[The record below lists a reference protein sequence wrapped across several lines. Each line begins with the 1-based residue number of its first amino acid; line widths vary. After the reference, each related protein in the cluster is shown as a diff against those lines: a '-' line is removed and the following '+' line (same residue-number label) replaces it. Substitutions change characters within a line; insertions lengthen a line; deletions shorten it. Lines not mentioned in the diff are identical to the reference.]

1 MLPGTD
7 WRAPPEL
14 RSARTLRDTR
24 FRFARTQPARR
35 IGQEVGGRW
44 FSGNGPPTNGA
55 CGQGRK
61 GRARHMRYRS
71 TSGKAPLTSL
81 RGAVLRGLAPDGG
94 LYMPVE
100 IARHSPEELEEFR
113 RLPFTE
119 VCFRVVRPFATPD
132 VPEEMLWQIVA
143 ESINFPVKLV
153 SLSPGLHILEL
164 FHGPTLAFKDFGARF
179 MARLMGYFVRG
190 ESRPLTVLV
199 ATSGDTGS
207 AVAHGFLGVRGI
219 RVVILYPSK
228 RISEAQEKQF
238 TTLGE
243 NITALEVAGSF
254 DDCQRLVKQAFT
266 DAELNKRTF
275 LTSANSINIGRLLPQ
290 MFYHVAA
297 YRQMPVASVPLV
309 VSVPSGNL
317 GNLTAGIFAKRI
329 GLPVVMFVAATN
341 ANDVVP
347 EYLSSG
353 EFHPR
358 PATQTL
364 SNAMDVGNPNNF
376 PRLLDLCRGRLE
388 LVRREIWGHAATDDE
403 TLQEMK
409 SIHDRFGYIADPHT
423 AVGVLGWEAYKRANC
438 EPAQGLVLATAHPA
452 KFADVVMRAI
462 GTAPPLP
469 DRLVAC
475 LKREKLS
482 LPMTNAYD
490 DFKQFLDANKG

>member
-1 MLPGTD
+1 M
-7 WRAPPEL
+7 
-14 RSARTLRDTR
+14 
-24 FRFARTQPARR
+24 
-35 IGQEVGGRW
+35 
-44 FSGNGPPTNGA
+44 
-55 CGQGRK
+55 
-61 GRARHMRYRS
+61 
-71 TSGKAPLTSL
+71 
-81 RGAVLRGLAPDGG
+81 LRGLAPDGG

-132 VPEEMLWQIVA
+132 VREEVLWQVVSQA
-143 ESINFPVKLV
+143 INFPVKLV

-190 ESRPLTVLV
+190 ETRPLTVLV

-207 AVAHGFLGVRGI
+207 AVAHGFLGVPGI

-228 RISEAQEKQF
+228 RISQAQEKQF

-243 NITALEVAGSF
+243 NITALEVAGTF
-254 DDCQRLVKQAFT
+254 DDCQRLVKQAFS
-266 DAELNKRTF
+266 DAVLNQRVW

-297 YRQMPVASVPLV
+297 YRQLPVASVPLI
-309 VSVPSGNL
+309 VSVPSGNF

-329 GLPVVMFVAATN
+329 GLPVARYVASTN

-347 EYLSSG
+347 EYLRTG

-358 PATQTL
+358 AAQATY
-364 SNAMDVGNPNNF
+364 SNAMDVGSPNNF
-376 PRLLDLCRGRLE
+376 PRLLDLCRNRLE
-388 LVRREIWGHAATDDE
+388 YLQKEIWGHGATDEE
-403 TLQEMK
+403 TLSAMK
-409 SIHDRFGYIADPHT
+409 MLHDRFGYIADPHT
-423 AVGVLGWEAYKRANC
+423 AVGVLGWEAYKR
-438 EPAQGLVLATAHPA
+438 EHPDPAQGLVLATAHPA
-452 KFADVVMRAI
+452 KFADVVMKAI
-462 GTAPPLP
+462 GAAPPLP
-469 DRLVAC
+469 DRLAAY

-482 LPMTNAYD
+482 LPISSTYD
-490 DFKQFLDANKG
+490 DFKQFLLTS

>member
-1 MLPGTD
+1 M
-7 WRAPPEL
+7 
-14 RSARTLRDTR
+14 
-24 FRFARTQPARR
+24 
-35 IGQEVGGRW
+35 
-44 FSGNGPPTNGA
+44 
-55 CGQGRK
+55 
-61 GRARHMRYRS
+61 
-71 TSGKAPLTSL
+71 
-81 RGAVLRGLAPDGG
+81 LRGLAPDGG

-113 RLPFTE
+113 GLPFTE

-132 VPEEMLWQIVA
+132 VPEEVLWQIVSEA
-143 ESINFPVKLV
+143 INFPVKLV

-190 ESRPLTVLV
+190 ETRPLTVLV

-207 AVAHGFLGVRGI
+207 AVAHGFLQVPGI

-243 NITALEVAGSF
+243 NITALEVAGTF
-254 DDCQRLVKQAFT
+254 DDCQRLVKQAFS
-266 DAELNKRTF
+266 DAELNKHAW

-290 MFYHVAA
+290 MFYHVEA
-297 YRQMPVASVPLV
+297 YRQLPVASVPLI
-309 VSVPSGNL
+309 VSVPSGNF

-329 GLPVVMFVAATN
+329 GLPVAMYIASTN

-347 EYLSSG
+347 EYLRTG

-358 PATQTL
+358 AAQATY

-376 PRLLDLCRGRLE
+376 PRLLDLCRNRLE
-388 LVRREIWGHAATDDE
+388 YVQKEIWGHGATDEE
-403 TLQEMK
+403 TLAAMK
-409 SIHDRFGYIADPHT
+409 MLHDKFGYIADPHT
-423 AVGVLGWEAYKRANC
+423 AVGVLGWEAYKREHP

-452 KFADVVMRAI
+452 KFADIVMKAI

-469 DRLVAC
+469 DRLAAY
-475 LKREKLS
+475 LKRDKLS
-482 LPMTNAYD
+482 LPISSSYD
-490 DFKQFLDANKG
+490 EFKQFLLTQ

>member
-1 MLPGTD
+1 L
-7 WRAPPEL
+7 
-14 RSARTLRDTR
+14 
-24 FRFARTQPARR
+24 
-35 IGQEVGGRW
+35 
-44 FSGNGPPTNGA
+44 
-55 CGQGRK
+55 
-61 GRARHMRYRS
+61 RYRS
-71 TSGKAPLTSL
+71 TSRKAPLTSL

-94 LYMPVE
+94 LYLPVE

-113 RLPFTE
+113 GLPFTE

-132 VPEEMLWQIVA
+132 VPEEVLWQIVSEA
-143 ESINFPVKLV
+143 INFPVNLV

-190 ESRPLTVLV
+190 ETRTLTVLV

-207 AVAHGFLGVRGI
+207 AVAHGFLQVPGI

-243 NITALEVAGSF
+243 NITAVEVAGTF
-254 DDCQRLVKQAFT
+254 DDCQRLVKQAFS
-266 DAELNKRTF
+266 DSELNKHTW

-297 YRQMPVASVPLV
+297 YRQLPVASVPLI
-309 VSVPSGNL
+309 VSVPSGNF

-329 GLPVVMFVAATN
+329 GLPVAKYVASTN

-347 EYLSSG
+347 EYLRTG

-358 PATQTL
+358 SAQATY

-376 PRLLDLCRGRLE
+376 PRLLDLCRNRLE
-388 LVRREIWGHAATDDE
+388 YVQKEIWGHGATDEE
-403 TLQEMK
+403 TLAAMK
-409 SIHDRFGYIADPHT
+409 MLHEKFGYIADPHT
-423 AVGVLGWEAYKRANC
+423 AVGVLGWEAYKSQHP

-452 KFADVVMRAI
+452 KFADVVMKAI

-469 DRLVAC
+469 DRLAAY

-482 LPMTNAYD
+482 LPISSSYD
-490 DFKQFLDANKG
+490 EFKQFLLAQ

>member
-1 MLPGTD
+1 
-7 WRAPPEL
+7 
-14 RSARTLRDTR
+14 
-24 FRFARTQPARR
+24 
-35 IGQEVGGRW
+35 
-44 FSGNGPPTNGA
+44 
-55 CGQGRK
+55 
-61 GRARHMRYRS
+61 MRYRS
-71 TSGKAPLTSL
+71 TSREAPLTSL

-94 LYMPVE
+94 LYMPAE

-113 RLPFTE
+113 GLPFTE
-119 VCFRVVRPFATPD
+119 VCFRVVRPFAVPD
-132 VPEEMLWQIVA
+132 VPEEVLWQVVSEA
-143 ESINFPVKLV
+143 INFPVKLV

-190 ESRPLTVLV
+190 ETRPLTVLV

-207 AVAHGFLGVRGI
+207 AVAHGFLRVPGI

-243 NITALEVAGSF
+243 NITALEVAGTF
-254 DDCQRLVKQAFT
+254 DDCQRLVKQAFS
-266 DAELNKRTF
+266 DIELNKRAF

-297 YRQMPVASVPLV
+297 YRQLPVASVPLV
-309 VSVPSGNL
+309 VSVPSGNF
-317 GNLTAGIFAKRI
+317 GNLTAGMFAKRI
-329 GLPVVMFVAATN
+329 GLPVAKFVASTN
-341 ANDVVP
+341 VNDAVP
-347 EYLSSG
+347 EYLRTG

-358 PATQTL
+358 SAQATY

-376 PRLLDLCRGRLE
+376 PRLLDLFRNRLE
-388 LVRREIWGHAATDDE
+388 YMQKEIWGHGATDEE
-403 TLQEMK
+403 TLAAMK
-409 SIHDRFGYIADPHT
+409 LLHERFGYIADPHT
-423 AVGVLGWEAYKRANC
+423 AVGLLGWEAYKREHP

-452 KFADVVMRAI
+452 KFAEVVMKAI

-469 DRLVAC
+469 DRLAAY

-482 LPMTNAYD
+482 LQMSSSYD
-490 DFKQFLDANKG
+490 DFKQFLLSH

>member
-1 MLPGTD
+1 
-7 WRAPPEL
+7 
-14 RSARTLRDTR
+14 
-24 FRFARTQPARR
+24 
-35 IGQEVGGRW
+35 
-44 FSGNGPPTNGA
+44 
-55 CGQGRK
+55 
-61 GRARHMRYRS
+61 MRYRS
-71 TSGKAPLTSL
+71 TSRKAPLTSL

-119 VCFRVVRPFATPD
+119 VCFRVARPFATPD
-132 VPEEMLWQIVA
+132 VPEEVLWQVVSEA
-143 ESINFPVKLV
+143 INFPVNLV

-190 ESRPLTVLV
+190 ETRPLTVLV

-207 AVAHGFLGVRGI
+207 AVAHGFLRVPGI

-243 NITALEVAGSF
+243 NITALEVAGTF
-254 DDCQRLVKQAFT
+254 DDCQRLVKQAFS
-266 DAELNKRTF
+266 DAELNKHAW

-297 YRQMPVASVPLV
+297 YRQLPVASVPLI
-309 VSVPSGNL
+309 VSVPSGNF

-329 GLPVVMFVAATN
+329 GLPVARYVASTN

-347 EYLSSG
+347 EYLRSG

-358 PATQTL
+358 AAQATY

-376 PRLLDLCRGRLE
+376 PRLLDLCRNRLE
-388 LVRREIWGHAATDDE
+388 YVQKEIWGHGATDEE
-403 TLQEMK
+403 TLAAMK
-409 SIHDRFGYIADPHT
+409 MLHDRFGYIADPHT
-423 AVGVLGWEAYKRANC
+423 AVGVLGWEAYKREHP

-452 KFADVVMRAI
+452 KFADIVIKVI

-469 DRLVAC
+469 DRLANY
-475 LKREKLS
+475 LKRPKLS
-482 LPMTNAYD
+482 VAMSSKYD
-490 DFKQFLDANKG
+490 DFRQFLLAH